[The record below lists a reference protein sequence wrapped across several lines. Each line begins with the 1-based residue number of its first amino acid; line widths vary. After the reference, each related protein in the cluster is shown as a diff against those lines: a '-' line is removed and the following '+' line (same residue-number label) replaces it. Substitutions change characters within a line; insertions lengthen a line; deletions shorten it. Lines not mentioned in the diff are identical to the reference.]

1 MKNVL
6 TALVFLIVVGSAGC
20 LGLFLWKLHLWIRP
34 GTALRSGKWRF
45 RDYEFQVWQRKN
57 QSVLE
62 PFADG
67 LFARRGTNE
76 WQVFCFDIQ
85 DIYSPK
91 IELRQVGTKVEV
103 FRNGE
108 NRGVFDLSN
117 GSFRRAPNQPVFTPA
132 GIGKASEPPGEWW
145 LRQSSM
151 RP

>member
-76 WQVFCFDIQ
+76 WEVFCFDIQ
-85 DIYSPK
+85 DIIRRKSNCARSAPK
-91 IELRQVGTKVEV
+91 WKCSATARI
-103 FRNGE
+103 
-108 NRGVFDLSN
+108 GVSLIC
-117 GSFRRAPNQPVFTPA
+117 QTE
-132 GIGKASEPPGEWW
+132 ASVALQTSRSLPLLE
-145 LRQSSM
+145 
-151 RP
+151 